1 FRCMSVSHRIHAIR
15 VATKREIRS
24 TLHGIG
30 LYVVLSLVF
39 LVASYVFANTVLR
52 NVGDAGILAL
62 PNPVTL
68 PLIVSTGLAAAY
80 LGLCSSLSISRDRD
94 LGTMEVLFYGPVDA
108 VAYVLGKYF
117 HQLAAYGVVL
127 AFTLVNFYGLSV
139 VTNVGFSL
147 EIAGIMLLS
156 VFLTSC
162 MVSFGIVLSAG
173 SRRMMV
179 SVILFL
185 GFVLF
190 FLIFSLVHAWVIG
203 AAGRDAASTM
213 VYVRM
218 IMDSLDQVIR
228 WISPVEYYLRGMD
241 AVLRK
246 DTSGYIMS
254 AVSSLLYSAALLAVS
269 VWMLRKKGVRR

>member
-1 FRCMSVSHRIHAIR
+1 GARQPAPGEDQGRPGLPGADLFHRVQPGGRRVGVQPPGDEPGGGVRHHHRKESLLAHEGGFRCMSVSHRIHAIR

-179 SVILFL
+179 SVTLFL

-213 VYVRM
+213 VYVR
-218 IMDSLDQVIR
+218 
-228 WISPVEYYLRGMD
+228 
-241 AVLRK
+241 
-246 DTSGYIMS
+246 
-254 AVSSLLYSAALLAVS
+254 
-269 VWMLRKKGVRR
+269 

>member
-1 FRCMSVSHRIHAIR
+1 
-15 VATKREIRS
+15 
-24 TLHGIG
+24 
-30 LYVVLSLVF
+30 
-39 LVASYVFANTVLR
+39 
-52 NVGDAGILAL
+52 
-62 PNPVTL
+62 
-68 PLIVSTGLAAAY
+68 
-80 LGLCSSLSISRDRD
+80 
-94 LGTMEVLFYGPVDA
+94 MEVLFYGPVDA

>member
-1 FRCMSVSHRIHAIR
+1 SS
-15 VATKREIRS
+15 RS
-24 TLHGIG
+24 ALF
-30 LYVVLSLVF
+30 LYTRSSDLV
-39 LVASYVFANTVLR
+39 
-52 NVGDAGILAL
+52 
-62 PNPVTL
+62 
-68 PLIVSTGLAAAY
+68 
-80 LGLCSSLSISRDRD
+80 
-94 LGTMEVLFYGPVDA
+94 
-108 VAYVLGKYF
+108 
-117 HQLAAYGVVL
+117 YGVVL

-147 EIAGIMLLS
+147 AIAGIMLLS

-162 MVSFGIVLSAG
+162 MVRFGIVLSAG

-185 GFVLF
+185 GLVLF
-190 FLIFSLVHAWVIG
+190 FLTISLVHARVIG
-203 AAGRDAASTM
+203 AAGRNGASTM

-218 IMDSLDQVIR
+218 IMDSLAQVIR
-228 WISPVEYYLRGMD
+228 WISPVEYYLRRMD
-241 AVLRK
+241 ALLRK